1 MEAATAITV
10 FNGRVDKA
18 TRREV
23 FVPTR
28 ISFASYLEARGSSRS
43 KGVTTEA
50 ISFKLRIPKAS
61 TIQDNRTYV
70 NEDAYK
76 ALADDESPNFWT
88 LRKGDYILTA
98 QKDDLQE
105 TIRPPGV
112 DALAKEIHADLML
125 VVEYA
130 DNTVRGSEAVK
141 HWRIG
146 GA

>member
-28 ISFASYLEARGSSRS
+28 ISFASYLEARGSSHS
-43 KGVTTEA
+43 NGVNAES
-50 ISFKLRIPKAS
+50 IQFKFRIPLSAEV
-61 TIQDNRTYV
+61 QDGRTYV

-76 ALADDESPNFWT
+76 ALADDEASNFWT

-98 QKDDLQE
+98 QKDDLPE
-105 TIRPPGV
+105 TIAQPGL
-112 DALAKEIHADLML
+112 DALAKELHADLIR